1 MCTSYRC
8 LSAYLERR
16 VELTIKMI
24 VAVSRSGFIMPEFGS
39 PFSDLA
45 HNRKVTDCKVDFS

>member
-39 PFSDLA
+39 PFPDLA
-45 HNRKVTDCKVDFS
+45 HDRKVTDCKVDFS